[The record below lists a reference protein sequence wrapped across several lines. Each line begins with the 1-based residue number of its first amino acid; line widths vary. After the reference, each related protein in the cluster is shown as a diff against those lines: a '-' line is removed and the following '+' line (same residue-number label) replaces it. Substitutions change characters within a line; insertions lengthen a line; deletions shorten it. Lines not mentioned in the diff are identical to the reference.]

1 MDVRSE
7 RRLVSCLFIDVVGS
21 TDATVRLGPENLGPS
36 LARLDL
42 FSEGGSRLAGAVA
55 AAIREE
61 EAAAKGGPS
70 PAHDQLKALG
80 CAGLSELLR
89 FRPTLPASA

>member
-1 MDVRSE
+1 V
-7 RRLVSCLFIDVVGS
+7 
-21 TDATVRLGPENLGPS
+21 
-36 LARLDL
+36 
-42 FSEGGSRLAGAVA
+42 AGALA

-61 EAAAKGGPS
+61 EAAAKGGPA
-70 PAHDQLKALG
+70 PTHRDLRALG